1 MEILH
6 WPKGDVKSSIQM
18 IMTLILRDN
27 SCLLREAFKNY
38 LQKTYGFFHMFGELQ
53 KTYVKLDMFFAD
65 NF

>member
-6 WPKGDVKSSIQM
+6 WPEGDVKSSIQM

-27 SCLLREAFKNY
+27 SCLLRE
-38 LQKTYGFFHMFGELQ
+38 GFRSTLVRELQ
-53 KTYVKLDMFFAD
+53 KKYGKLDMFFAD

>member
-6 WPKGDVKSSIQM
+6 WPEGDVKSSIQM

-38 LQKTYGFFHMFGELQ
+38 LQKTYGFFHMLVG
-53 KTYVKLDMFFAD
+53 V
-65 NF
+65 